1 MLMSNNEFLSLES
14 LVIISEIREF
24 RVFSHVLCNGSHKR
38 PFDLQAQAFSW

>member
-1 MLMSNNEFLSLES
+1 MLMFNDEFLSLES

-24 RVFSHVLCNGSHKR
+24 RMSLCNGSHKR